1 MKFFFIVKC
10 LSGSYFLLNNPIH
23 LLFSIHAKTKVI
35 CMTLKAWSNEDAS
48 GWESQLS
55 LSFDRQLST
64 ALMHSHQLWA
74 RLTGHESR
82 TRVDENYKRL
92 NKMADVSKRLSHTIE
107 KPEAL
112 AISKSLPIIRRSK
125 KENINRGS
133 NAEQKQGNRK
143 KTLVNS
149 HVTLTACLT
158 EQWELRKHSCKLSP
172 ANSHRL
178 SSSFHPGF
186 KDDSIAF
193 YGPDCMQIFSR
204 VKHENESSIMNL

>member
-1 MKFFFIVKC
+1 MRVATFALVW
-10 LSGSYFLLNNPIH
+10 PP
-23 LLFSIHAKTKVI
+23 
-35 CMTLKAWSNEDAS
+35 TLINSH
-48 GWESQLS
+48 QLS
-55 LSFDRQLST
+55 CT
-64 ALMHSHQLWA
+64 LMHSHQLWA
-74 RLTGHESR
+74 GSNFDESQWEVWLVWPVVRVARGSMRIIKGSTKWPMFLSVCLT
-82 TRVDENYKRL
+82 L
-92 NKMADVSKRLSHTIE
+92 QE

-172 ANSHRL
+172 ANSHWL